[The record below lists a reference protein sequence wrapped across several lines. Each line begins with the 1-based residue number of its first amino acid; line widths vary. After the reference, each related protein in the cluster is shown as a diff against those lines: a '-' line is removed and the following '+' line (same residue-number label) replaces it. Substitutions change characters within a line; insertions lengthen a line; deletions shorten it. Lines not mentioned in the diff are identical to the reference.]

1 MPVNQ
6 PKARPTKPPRP
17 WAVTLSGLLILAQGG
32 SLLVLSAIG
41 FATLLGLHY
50 LPRLVLPPQLAD
62 DISRFNIHLD
72 VFLPTVLFE
81 ATLGLTLALFLLLNG
96 LRILQRKPQAWI
108 VAMLF
113 QGLGLLLMLSLYLNG
128 RRDGWMF
135 LWMFSSLLIVLQLN
149 RADVTETFERKL
161 ARRSITPNPPEG
173 GWGGASSE
181 AAPNLAE
188 SEPESLR

>member
-1 MPVNQ
+1 MPGNQ
-6 PKARPTKPPRP
+6 PKARLSKSPRP

-50 LPRLVLPPQLAD
+50 LHRLTLPPQLVD
-62 DISRFNIHLD
+62 DISRFNINLN

-113 QGLGLLLMLSLYLNG
+113 QGLGLMLMLSLYLNG

-149 RADVTETFERKL
+149 RADVTETFERRL
-161 ARRSITPNPPEG
+161 ARRPTTPYPPEG
-173 GWGGASSE
+173 GWGIAPSE
-181 AAPNLAE
+181 AAPDLAE

>member
-1 MPVNQ
+1 MSRIAPPSQ
-6 PKARPTKPPRP
+6 PKPPRP

-41 FATLLGLHY
+41 FATLIGLHY

-62 DISRFNIHLD
+62 DMARFNVNLN

-81 ATLGLTLALFLLLNG
+81 ATLGLTLALFLLLNA
-96 LRILQRKPQAWI
+96 LRVLQRKPQAWI

-113 QGLGLLLMLSLYLNG
+113 QGLGLMLMLSLYLAG
-128 RRDGWMF
+128 RRNSWIF

-149 RADVTETFERKL
+149 RAEVTETFERWTGRRRPHDHAHL
-161 ARRSITPNPPEG
+161 ARDETPG
-173 GWGGASSE
+173 L
-181 AAPNLAE
+181 AA

>member
-1 MPVNQ
+1 MPGKPSKTRP
-6 PKARPTKPPRP
+6 PKSPRP
-17 WAVTLSGLLILAQGG
+17 WPVTLSGLLILAQGG

-50 LPRLVLPPQLAD
+50 WPRLRLPSPLAED
-62 DISRFNIHLD
+62 VSRFHLTLD
-72 VFLPTVLFE
+72 LNTFLPTVLLE
-81 ATLGLTLALFLLLNG
+81 ATVGLTLALFLLLNG

-113 QGLGLLLMLSLYLNG
+113 QGLGLMLMLALYLTG

-149 RADVTETFERKL
+149 RADVADAFERRL
-161 ARRSITPNPPEG
+161 SRRQAHAHVP
-173 GWGGASSE
+173 SE
-181 AAPNLAE
+181 AGPDLAA

>member
-1 MPVNQ
+1 MPGKR
-6 PKARPTKPPRP
+6 PKTSSAKQSRP
-17 WAVTLSGLLILAQGG
+17 WPVTLSGLLILAQGG

-41 FATLLGLHY
+41 FATLVGLHY

-62 DISRFNIHLD
+62 DMARFNVNLN

-113 QGLGLLLMLSLYLNG
+113 QGLSLTLMLSLYLNG

-149 RADVTETFERKL
+149 RADVTETFERRL
-161 ARRSITPNPPEG
+161 ARRQIHSHAP
-173 GWGGASSE
+173 SE
-181 AAPNLAE
+181 AAPGLAE